1 MKTTYINPELQVVK
15 LQTIQMLADSLTLN
29 NDPADA
35 ITDTGD
41 LLGRE
46 AELDFEE
53 EEFSMEE
60 EEF

>member
-1 MKTTYINPELQVVK
+1 MKKTYINPELEVVK
-15 LQTIQMLADSLTLN
+15 LQTTQMLAASLPVV
-29 NDPADA
+29 DPTETVEE
-35 ITDTGD
+35 IND